1 MADQNRDN
9 RNAAAPAEEDMSEL
23 LKIRRQK
30 LADLQAAGKD
40 PFVITKYDQ
49 THHTDEVKALYEAAE
64 AAKLAGRKAPET
76 DGLEEAEAR
85 AVKKADYEERRAIM
99 DAEPIEVSIAGRLM
113 FKRVMGKASFCP
125 TMRSASFITSSSVT
139 SRCRTAR
146 RIKSLCCCSC
156 FISL

>member
-76 DGLEEAEAR
+76 ALRRRRHAR
-85 AVKKADYEERRAIM
+85 
-99 DAEPIEVSIAGRLM
+99 
-113 FKRVMGKASFCP
+113 
-125 TMRSASFITSSSVT
+125 
-139 SRCRTAR
+139 
-146 RIKSLCCCSC
+146 
-156 FISL
+156 